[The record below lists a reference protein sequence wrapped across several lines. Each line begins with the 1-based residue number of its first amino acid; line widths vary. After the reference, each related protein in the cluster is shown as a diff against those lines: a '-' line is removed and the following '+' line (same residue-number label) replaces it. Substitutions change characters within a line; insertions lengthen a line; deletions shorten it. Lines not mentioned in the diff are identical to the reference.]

1 VTRTARASPTQLAG
15 LRTDDLIVSVDDR
28 PVRTVK
34 SFETLLADARAKK
47 QGKLVLFVR
56 RGAVTLFVA
65 VSTSW

>member
-1 VTRTARASPTQLAG
+1 
-15 LRTDDLIVSVDDR
+15 VSVDDR

-34 SFETLLADARAKK
+34 SFLALLYAARKKK
-47 QGKLVLFVR
+47 QGKLVFFVR